1 MNKKHDKLERIW
13 RTRGWKRDRPWIS
26 TQCVY
31 YESIHEMPNKQNVD
45 LVKTELIQYNS
56 VKENQNKHCNK
67 YFQPSKSEKNKNFV
81 LWMALS
87 KASNWAWVAVTWSNS
102 LFGNISTSG
111 QHVFRRSCHITQ
123 TKSRSKFRWHR
134 KRKKFNKL
142 WSVHFFPY

>member
-1 MNKKHDKLERIW
+1 MINWREFGEPEDEKETDHEYQPSVSTMNQSMRCQINKMWTL
-13 RTRGWKRDRPWIS
+13 S
-26 TQCVY
+26 T
-31 YESIHEMPNKQNVD
+31 
-45 LVKTELIQYNS
+45 LIQYNS
-56 VKENQNKHCNK
+56 VKENQKKHCNK
-67 YFQPSKSEKNKNFV
+67 YFQPSKSEKKKNFV